1 MIGLPSTGVHSNGF
15 SLVRKVLF
23 KDAHLDPHATYE
35 ELDGQVLG
43 DVLLTPTKIYV
54 KAVTSLFDV
63 VDIHAMSHITG
74 GGFFENIPRM
84 LKDGMGVEIDT
95 TSFPRPKIFDFIQK
109 TGNIETQEMYNVFN
123 MGIGFMMAVDP
134 SDVDTVQAKLQEMGE
149 PSYVVGSVTD
159 SGKVVLK

>member
-1 MIGLPSTGVHSNGF
+1 M
-15 SLVRKVLF
+15 
-23 KDAHLDPHATYE
+23 
-35 ELDGQVLG
+35 
-43 DVLLTPTKIYV
+43 

-134 SDVDTVQAKLQEMGE
+134 SDVDAVQAKLQEMGE